1 MTVCGRGKKQ
11 ALYFHVELVS
21 HLDLRPAAGHAS
33 RRLSIAHDSA
43 YLEVANARNVRWR
56 TSERTWQ
63 ILLRAQ
69 TLILLVNTYVL
80 TVNAVEANL
89 RDTRW

>member
-11 ALYFHVELVS
+11 GLCFHVELVS

-43 YLEVANARNVRWR
+43 YLEYVANARNVRWR
-56 TSERTWQ
+56 TSERAWQ
-63 ILLRAQ
+63 ILLKAQ
-69 TLILLVNTYVL
+69 TLILLVNT
-80 TVNAVEANL
+80 
-89 RDTRW
+89 